1 MSIREPVLPTLLLS
15 LLIAPAALSAQE
27 ASESPQ
33 ATAVHCQKVY
43 VGNGQVLENAYL
55 VVQDGRIVSL
65 SKELPE
71 EGTTII
77 DASNKVVIPGIVA
90 ADTNLSAHQDTNYNV
105 TPDFVAVSGFDYLR
119 KYRRALSGGVTTVYL
134 SPGRTRFISGQGS
147 VVKLFGDDIVERTL
161 QESACLRIT
170 MGAEADHAPA
180 VFEPVPAPTSDNP
193 LTPAR
198 PQYPSSRISQL
209 TELRKIFNEAQT
221 TTQATAGTG
230 GAENEYAVAALK
242 RAASGELP
250 LRIAARTAADLRNA
264 IRFARS
270 LGAKLTLENP
280 FEVEKLLQIHD
291 GRALQMVLRMPV
303 RPGQANS
310 GGEDRRDRSVRS
322 RPENAVLAREAGMTI
337 ALVPATDADLPDIL
351 LVAGMAIRLGLSPTD
366 ALRAITL
373 DAATVLGVDHRVGS
387 LEAGKDADFLVLS
400 GEPFAIG
407 TMVEDTFVSGKRAW
421 HRETKSQLLVIRAS
435 RILTC
440 EGTAI
445 ENGSIIVAG
454 AKIKGVGRDLA
465 IPNGAQVI
473 DMGDSVIVPGFVDAY
488 CHAGLSGDGTG
499 IPTGAADQR
508 LTDIIQHDDPML
520 QNAAAAGLT
529 TVLVSGR
536 DSGLVSG
543 RVAAIKTA
551 AKDHESMVVKD
562 IAGIRFVHDAIT
574 PTGIKALETQINK
587 GKAYIAA
594 FKKYEKDLADWKA
607 GKKKKAAEK
616 PAEVPKEE
624 AKEDPVSG
632 TWECDISAPQPGFPP
647 LAATL
652 SLKLE
657 GTDVTGTVTVSLQ
670 GRQMDEAEIS
680 DGKFENGTLTL
691 TAPISPF
698 GGGESTLKAKLTG
711 DDLEGTLVVTIRGG
725 TQTLTITGKR
735 TSKPSAAS
743 SGTAKST

>member
-170 MGAEADHAPA
+170 MGAEADRAPA

-421 HRETKSQLLVIRAS
+421 HRETKSQLLVVRAS

-520 QNAAAAGLT
+520 LNAAKAGLT

-536 DSGLVSG
+536 DSGLVSC

-551 AKDHESMVVKD
+551 AKDHES
-562 IAGIRFVHDAIT
+562 
-574 PTGIKALETQINK
+574 
-587 GKAYIAA
+587 
-594 FKKYEKDLADWKA
+594 
-607 GKKKKAAEK
+607 
-616 PAEVPKEE
+616 
-624 AKEDPVSG
+624 
-632 TWECDISAPQPGFPP
+632 
-647 LAATL
+647 
-652 SLKLE
+652 
-657 GTDVTGTVTVSLQ
+657 
-670 GRQMDEAEIS
+670 
-680 DGKFENGTLTL
+680 
-691 TAPISPF
+691 
-698 GGGESTLKAKLTG
+698 
-711 DDLEGTLVVTIRGG
+711 
-725 TQTLTITGKR
+725 
-735 TSKPSAAS
+735 
-743 SGTAKST
+743 